1 MAGRDDVDVAQC
13 IIDLM
18 KRVHD
23 NKQTPN
29 PVEAKRNPTVFLLA
43 VLHII
48 DRERLRVTENRR
60 SALKAHVMILEILP
74 GLPRVPRKR
83 IAQLSTSTRS

>member
-1 MAGRDDVDVAQC
+1 
-13 IIDLM
+13 
-18 KRVHD
+18 
-23 NKQTPN
+23 
-29 PVEAKRNPTVFLLA
+29 

-48 DRERLRVTENRR
+48 DRERLRITENRR

-74 GLPRVPRKR
+74 GLPRVPGER